1 MATFYCEEC
10 NQLLDEKNFYYS
22 NNLQKYPKGRLNIC
36 KKCLTKDINNY
47 NPETY
52 LWILQECDVPYIP
65 EEWNKLLYYC
75 DKNKSELNGMTI
87 LGRYLAKMKL
97 KAFMNWRW
105 ADTQYLIEIKNK
117 KIIRERSEKLN
128 NGNILL

>member
-1 MATFYCEEC
+1 MFYCEEC
-10 NQLLDEKNFYYS
+10 NQLLDEKKFYYS

-36 KKCLTKDINNY
+36 KKCITKNINNY

-65 EEWNKLLYYC
+65 EEWNKLLCYC
-75 DKNKSELNGMTI
+75 GKNESEISGMTI

-97 KAFMNWRW
+97 KTFMNWRW

-117 KIIRERSEKLN
+117 KIMEERSEKLN